1 MNRNISTL
9 LKPHKDRILIAIL
22 IIFYTVGTIG
32 ILMSETREYFLSL
45 SFFNLLLSFSILV
58 LARRTSKFNFII
70 FLVICYFTGMT
81 AEWIGTKT
89 GLLFGDY
96 SYGENLGIQWSGVP
110 VVIGLNWGIL
120 AAASASLV
128 SRSTLPAVPSAV
140 LSSLLM
146 TLLDVLLEPVAMKSD
161 FWSWT
166 DGNIPF
172 YNFFCWFIISLPLHL
187 IYFKFKLSEPNKV
200 HDTLFIIMI
209 LFFTL
214 LNIF

>member
-1 MNRNISTL
+1 
-9 LKPHKDRILIAIL
+9 
-22 IIFYTVGTIG
+22 
-32 ILMSETREYFLSL
+32 
-45 SFFNLLLSFSILV
+45 
-58 LARRTSKFNFII
+58 
-70 FLVICYFTGMT
+70 MT